1 MKNKKALVLAGGLP
15 QITLIQKLK
24 ERGFTTVLL
33 DGSDKALARPYA
45 DKFYQ
50 TQIFDVEEVKDIAVS
65 EEVDLII
72 TVCADQVLLVVSE
85 VAEMLGL
92 PWYIDFET
100 ARNVSDK
107 ELMKDV
113 FVKNDIPTSRHI
125 VMETLDV
132 EKIKHLEYPLVVKPV
147 DAYSSKGVKK
157 VLNEKELTEA
167 FSEAAAIS
175 RNKNVIVEEFCEG
188 EEFSVDVFV
197 IDGKAHL
204 LCISNSQKVKDEG
217 KFVIFRGKYPA
228 IVDEKVIERI
238 KDVCQKI
245 ADSFG
250 LVNSPM
256 LVQLITDG
264 KKISVLEFCAR
275 TGGAMKF
282 LFIKRICGFDV
293 IDAVIDLSMG
303 IKPSVDLKDAENK
316 YIANNFIYCYPGE
329 FSHFEGHEELLNEGI
344 ISDIR
349 PLRPKGNIMFGN
361 VNSSSDRVGGFTV
374 QADTLS
380 EFNRKMRIAAE
391 RIKVMDANGK
401 DIMRHDLFP
410 DLEE

>member
-15 QITLIQKLK
+15 QITLIEKLK
-24 ERGFTTVLL
+24 ERNIYTVLI
-33 DGSDKALARPYA
+33 DGSDKALAKDYA

-50 TQIFDVEEVKDIAVS
+50 AQIFDVGAVKEIARK
-65 EEVDLII
+65 EEVDYII

-100 ARNVSDK
+100 AKNVSDK
-107 ELMKDV
+107 ELMKEV
-113 FVKNDIPTSRHI
+113 FVKNGVPTSKHV
-125 VMETLDV
+125 VMSELDA
-132 EKIKHLEYPLVVKPV
+132 EKIKDLEYPLVVKPV

-157 VLNEKELTEA
+157 VTTPEELNEAFREA
-167 FSEAAAIS
+167 VNIS
-175 RNKNVIVEEFCEG
+175 RNKNAIVEEFCEG
-188 EEFSVDVFV
+188 EEYSVDVFV
-197 IDGKAHL
+197 RNGKAHL
-204 LCISNSQKVKDEG
+204 LCISNSQKVADEE

-228 IVDEKVIERI
+228 VTDPELIAKIEE
-238 KDVCQKI
+238 VAQKI
-245 ADSFG
+245 ADAFG

-256 LVQLITDG
+256 LIQLISDG
-264 KKISVLEFCAR
+264 KKVSVLEFCAR

-282 LFIKRICGFDV
+282 LFIKRVCGFDV
-293 IDAVIDLSMG
+293 IDAVIDLAEG
-303 IKPSVDLKDAENK
+303 KIPDVELKEAENE

-329 FSHFEGHEELLNEGI
+329 FSHFEGHEELLSEGI

-349 PLRPKGNIMFGN
+349 PLRPKGNIMSGN

-374 QADTLS
+374 QADSLE
-380 EFNRKMRIAAE
+380 EFNRKLNIAVK
-391 RIKVMDANGK
+391 RLKVVDKDGC

-410 DLEE
+410 ELEK